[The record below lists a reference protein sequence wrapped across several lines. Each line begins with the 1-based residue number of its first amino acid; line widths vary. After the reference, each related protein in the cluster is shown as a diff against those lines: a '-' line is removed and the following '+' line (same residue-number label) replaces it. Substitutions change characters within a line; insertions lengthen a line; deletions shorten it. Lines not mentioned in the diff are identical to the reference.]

1 MSEDWDFYPL
11 LVDGEPASIYL
22 DLGLAAEAPIVGQPY
37 LSYLRVY
44 MREPRPDGLSSQ
56 DEFDSLIAI
65 EDSLQSSLGSSQEMT
80 YVGRNTSSGNR
91 DFYFYS
97 AQPDALEVLIRNA
110 MADHSDY
117 SFKVGQRHDPSWD
130 VYLRF
135 LHPRPE
141 DLQRIMNRRVL
152 ENLAS
157 HNDDHSIARIIDHRA
172 YVPSL
177 EAAEVLK
184 VILVKDGFNVNE
196 VEASEESVIVDFNR
210 SDRPS
215 DIDEVVIPLARRIE
229 ELGGDYDGWGCQVTS
244 E

>member
-1 MSEDWDFYPL
+1 MSEDWDFYSL
-11 LVDGEPASIYL
+11 LVDGEPASIFF
-22 DLGLAAEAPIVGQPY
+22 DLGLSTDAPILGQPY
-37 LSYLRVY
+37 MSYVRVF

-56 DEFDSLIAI
+56 EEFDSLIAI
-65 EDSLQSSLGSSQEMT
+65 ERSLEASLGSSQDMT

-97 AQPDALEVLIRNA
+97 GQPDALEVLIRNA
-110 MADHSDY
+110 MAEHSDY
-117 SFKVGQRHDPSWD
+117 SFEVGQKHDPSWD

-135 LHPRPE
+135 LHPRP
-141 DLQRIMNRRVL
+141 DDFQRIMNRRVL
-152 ENLAS
+152 KHLGS
-157 HNDDHSIARIIDHRA
+157 HGDDHSIARIIDHRA

-184 VILVKDGFNVNE
+184 AILVKDGFSVSE
-196 VEASEESVIVDFNR
+196 VEAPEGSAIIDFNR

-215 DIDEVVIPLARRIE
+215 DIDDVVIPLAHRIE
-229 ELGGDYDGWGCQVTS
+229 ELGGKYDGWGCDITS

>member
-1 MSEDWDFYPL
+1 MSEDWDFYSL
-11 LVDGEPASIYL
+11 LVDGEPASIFF
-22 DLGLAAEAPIVGQPY
+22 DLGLAADAPILGQPHM
-37 LSYLRVY
+37 SYVRVF

-56 DEFDSLIAI
+56 EEFDRLIAI
-65 EDSLQSSLGSSQEMT
+65 ERSLEASLDSSQDMT
-80 YVGRNTSSGNR
+80 YVGRNTSSCNR

-97 AQPDALEVLIRNA
+97 AKPDTLEVLIRNV

-117 SFKVGQRHDPSWD
+117 SFEVGRRHDPSWD

-157 HNDDHSIARIIDHRA
+157 HDDDHSIARVIDHRA

-177 EAAEVLK
+177 DAAEALK
-184 VILVKDGFNVNE
+184 VILLKDGFNVSE
-196 VEASEESVIVDFNR
+196 VEASESSAIVEFNR

-215 DIDEVVIPLARRIE
+215 DIDEIVIPLVRRIE
-229 ELGGDYDGWGCQVTS
+229 ELGGSYDGWGCHVSS